1 MLANKNK
8 NIFFYIFAALFPFW
22 TMLLSVAKFN
32 SKSAMNLF
40 WYGCAFMGFVFI
52 YYPVGGS
59 GTDSTR
65 IAQGLINMHF
75 NPTDFDTVV
84 GYFYNEDSSLDIYQ
98 TFVTFIVSLFT
109 GNPHYLFLIFAVV
122 FGFFYSRNLFVVFS
136 FSKTDKLNW
145 WVWIVLVMFIL
156 IRPIWD
162 INGVRMYTAL
172 HVFLYGLFSYLLQ
185 NNYKKLIWC
194 LLAVFIHFSF
204 VLPVAILALIMI
216 VPKHNLSV
224 LFILYFVAIAFS
236 ELDIES
242 LRYSL
247 QDILPAQLNKKVGEY
262 MNEEYILTVSER
274 NSSYSQYI
282 HIAGY
287 MSRYFSHFIVI
298 FFWINLKSFFQNDQY
313 RKILSC
319 FLIFATVFETLSV
332 IPSMGR
338 FLDVSNMIFYALL
351 LKMLFDS
358 SINYKLHKFVKY
370 TALLLVLPI
379 LFRLR
384 VGTDY
389 YGSSLFWG
397 NFVSAIFVDDNV
409 PIIDFVKSI
418 F

>member
-1 MLANKNK
+1 MFHKYKYN
-8 NIFFYIFAALFPFW
+8 YIFAVLFPFW

-32 SKSAMNLF
+32 SKSAKNLF

-75 NPTDFDTVV
+75 NPVDFDIVV

-98 TFVTFIVSLFT
+98 TLVTFIVSLFT
-109 GNPHYLFLIFAVV
+109 GNPHYLFLIYAIV
-122 FGFFYSRNLFVVFS
+122 FGFFYSRNLFIVFS
-136 FSKTDKLNW
+136 FSKTEKLNW
-145 WVWIVLVMFIL
+145 SVWIVLVMFIL

-172 HVFLYGLFSYLLQ
+172 HVFLYGLFSYLFQ
-185 NNYKKLIWC
+185 NNHKKLIC
-194 LLAVFIHFSF
+194 CVLAVFVHFSF
-204 VLPVAILALIMI
+204 ILPVAILLMI
-216 VPKHNLSV
+216 IFVPKRNLSV
-224 LFILYFVAIAFS
+224 FFILYFIAIAFN

-242 LRYSL
+242 LKYGL

-262 MNEEYILTVSER
+262 MNEEYILTVNER

-282 HIAGY
+282 HVAGY

-298 FFWINLKSFFQNDQY
+298 FFWINLKSFFQNDQL
-313 RKILSC
+313 RKILSY

-338 FLDVSNMIFYALL
+338 FLDISNMIFYALL

-358 SINYKLHKFVKY
+358 SINFKLQVFVKY
-370 TALLLVLPI
+370 LALLLVLPI

-384 VGTDY
+384 IGTDY

-397 NFVSAIFVDDNV
+397 NFISAIFIDDNV